1 MKRRTALKNIG
12 LGLSA
17 GVLAPQ
23 IISACAKDDPGPEV
37 PYNGNVI
44 VIGAG
49 AAGLYAA
56 DVLRSKGISVTVLE
70 ASSQPGGRVRS
81 LRNQTDVQY
90 QTFSNASQADFPV
103 ELGTEI
109 IYGSNSSWG
118 KIVSDFGISTVEVSA
133 NASPSYILDNQAKSS
148 SDWQAD
154 ADFQAVQSFVNSLP
168 NYAGSDSIQVAASV
182 SSRAQALLNSQAGNF
197 YGSSIDRMG
206 AQGIGGMLKAIT
218 HDSKQLTM
226 KANPSQDVL
235 LSRFVNVLPL
245 IKLNTVVKSVEWG
258 GDVITITDAAGV
270 QYTANKV
277 IVAVPLSILKNG
289 SINFSPALPS
299 ETSTAMTKFAMD
311 SCMRLIFD
319 FKKNFWGVNSS
330 YLWGGTEMPQYFNS
344 GAGRSQF
351 YRTMSLTI
359 YGPKAQQLS
368 ALPTDLEKAKLIL
381 KELDLIYAGQ
391 GTGFIRRDINK
402 PEPKPTEDPYS
413 NIIFLL
419 QDWTKDPFINGGIS
433 YPLPGATNE
442 DRKQLAVS
450 ANNKLY
456 FAGEATDATGS
467 AGTVSGALNSALRVA
482 DEIVNSILNP

>member
-1 MKRRTALKNIG
+1 VKRRTALKNIG

-23 IISACAKDDPGPEV
+23 LVGACAKDDPGPEV
-37 PYNGNVI
+37 PFDGNVI

-56 DVLRSKGISVTVLE
+56 DVLRSKGISVMVLE
-70 ASSQPGGRVRS
+70 AASQPGGRVRS

-90 QTFSNASQADFPV
+90 QTFSTASQADFPI
-103 ELGTEI
+103 EIGSEI

-118 KIVSDFGISTVEVSA
+118 KVVSDFSIVTVEVSA
-133 NASPSYILDNQAKSS
+133 SASPSYILGNQVKSAT
-148 SDWQAD
+148 DWQGD

-168 NYAGSDSIQVAASV
+168 NYTGSDSIQTAANV
-182 SSRAQALLNSQAGNF
+182 SARAQPLLNSQAGNF
-197 YGSSIDRMG
+197 YGSSPDRIG

-226 KANPSQDVL
+226 RSNPSQDVL

-245 IKLNTVVKSVEWG
+245 IKLNTVVKSINWG
-258 GDVITITDAAGV
+258 GDVVTITDSAGV

-277 IVAVPLSILKNG
+277 IVAVPLSILKSG
-289 SINFSPALPS
+289 DISFSPSLPS
-299 ETSTAMTKFAMD
+299 GISSAMAKFGMD
-311 SCMRLIFD
+311 ACMRLILD
-319 FKKNFWGVNSS
+319 FKKNFWGIDSS
-330 YLWGGTEMPQYFNS
+330 YIWGGSTVPQYFNS

-359 YGPKAQQLS
+359 NGPKAQQLS
-368 ALPTDLEKAKLIL
+368 SLSEMDVVLQVLAEMDAVYK
-381 KELDLIYAGQ
+381 GQ
-391 GTGFIRRDINK
+391 GTGFIRRDLTTDQILYLIK
-402 PEPKPTEDPYS
+402 
-413 NIIFLL
+413 
-419 QDWTKDPFINGGIS
+419 DWTKDPFIKGNVS

-442 DRKQLAVS
+442 DRKALATP

-482 DEIVNSILNP
+482 DEIVKSILNP